1 MPDETFEAALRDI
14 LDDDL
19 TLLLDEAEVKA
30 NERRIFARRRGSE
43 GYYTIQAALQ
53 LAIAVWGVEST
64 RRDADG

>member
-19 TLLLDEAEVKA
+19 THLLDQAEDAA
-30 NERRIFARRRGSE
+30 NDRRIFARRRGSE

-53 LAIAVWGVEST
+53 LAIAVWGVEET
-64 RRDADG
+64 RRNADG

>member
-14 LDDDL
+14 LD
-19 TLLLDEAEVKA
+19 EAEVKA
-30 NERRIFARRRGSE
+30 NDRRIFARRRGSE
-43 GYYTIQAALQ
+43 GYYSVQAALQ